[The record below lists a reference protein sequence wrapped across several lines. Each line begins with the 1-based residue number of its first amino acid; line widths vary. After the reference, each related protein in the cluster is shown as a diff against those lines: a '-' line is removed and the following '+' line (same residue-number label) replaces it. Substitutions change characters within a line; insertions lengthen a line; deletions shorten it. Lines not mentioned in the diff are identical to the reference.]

1 MKGKPEVIKML
12 NGLLAEIHTGA
23 VESATYSA
31 MCKKWG
37 YADLSECFSQ
47 ILNKQLKYVT
57 KVLDRIVFLDGSP
70 KLQNINK
77 LSFGENIQ
85 KMLLSSRNMN
95 MNVVSLCTDGIELSV
110 QLRDYGTRR
119 LLEKILGE
127 ADYTLSK
134 VEAEITQSK
143 R

>member
-1 MKGKPEVIKML
+1 MKGKPEIIKML
-12 NGLLAEIHTGA
+12 NKLLAEVHTGL
-23 VESATYSA
+23 VISLTYKA

-37 YADLSECFSQ
+37 YCELAEYFCSMSREQYKSIEKL
-47 ILNKQLKYVT
+47 LA
-57 KVLDRIVFLDGSP
+57 RIVFLDGSSE
-70 KLQNINK
+70 LQNVNK

-85 KMLLSSRNMN
+85 KMLLSSRNMT

-119 LLEKILGE
+119 LLEKILEKADHILGE
-127 ADYTLSK
+127 I
-134 VEAEITQSK
+134 EAEITQSK